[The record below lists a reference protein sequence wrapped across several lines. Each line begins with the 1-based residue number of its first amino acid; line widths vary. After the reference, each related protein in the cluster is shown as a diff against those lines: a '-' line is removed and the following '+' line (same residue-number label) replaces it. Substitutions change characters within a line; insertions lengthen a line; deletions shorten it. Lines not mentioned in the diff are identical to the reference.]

1 MKTRFLLLLPLAV
14 AAVAAVSR
22 ADEAPLP
29 NNVVEALEAKLQK
42 GEIKFSYAAD
52 GHGYLKNMLEALKI
66 SPDSQVLPFT
76 KSSLQFDRISPG
88 TPRAVYFNDDVA
100 VGAVHPGGL
109 IEIIANDRRG
119 GIVFYTLDNKA
130 AGTPHLQEESVRCVV
145 CHGMINTVTP
155 GWIVANIIA
164 TADGMPQIANPA
176 HPFDITDQTRP
187 FEDRWGGW
195 YVTGA
200 SANMRHLGNVTA
212 PDPQKP
218 FELPTEGG
226 HTLASLSGRFD
237 PTHAL
242 KATSDIVALMTLEH
256 QTGFINR
263 VDVLNIKYS
272 DAGLDDLIAYMTFAN
287 EAPLPGAVSGDSGF
301 AADFA
306 KRGPRDSKGRSLRTF
321 ELKTR
326 LFRYPLSYMVYSTA
340 FDALKPEIKDKLY
353 PRLHDALKAKGA
365 DGADAIA
372 ILAATKP
379 DLPDTWKQPSF

>member
-42 GEIKFSYAAD
+42 GEIKFSYATD
-52 GHGYLKNMLEALKI
+52 GHGYLKSMLEALKI

-155 GWIVANIIA
+155 GWIVANITAI
-164 TADGMPQIANPA
+164 ADGTPQIINPA
-176 HPFDITDQTRP
+176 HPFDLTDQTRP

-195 YVTGA
+195 YVTGKTE
-200 SANMRHLGNVTA
+200 NMHHLGNITA
-212 PDPQKP
+212 PDPAKP
-218 FELPTEGG
+218 FDLPEGR
-226 HTLASLSGRFD
+226 TLASLSGRFD
-237 PTHAL
+237 PAHAL
-242 KATSDIVALMTLEH
+242 KPSSDIVALMTLEH

-263 VDVLNIKYS
+263 LFAMNARYS
-272 DAGLDDLIAYMTFAN
+272 DAALEDMVTYMTFGN
-287 EAPLPGAVSGDSGF
+287 EEPLPGPIAGDSGF

-306 KRGPRDSKGRSLRTF
+306 KRGPSDSKGRSLRSF
-321 ELKTR
+321 DLATR

-340 FDALKPEIKDKLY
+340 FGALKPDIRDKLY
-353 PRLHDALKAKGA
+353 RRLYDVLKAKGA

-372 ILAATKP
+372 ILAATKQG
-379 DLPDTWKQPSF
+379 LPDYWK

>member
-1 MKTRFLLLLPLAV
+1 MKTRFLLLPPLAM

-130 AGTPHLQEESVRCVV
+130 PGTPHLQEESVRCVV

-155 GWIVANIIA
+155 GWIVANITA
-164 TADGMPQIANPA
+164 VADGTPQIINPA
-176 HPFDITDQTRP
+176 HPFDLTDQTRP

-195 YVTGA
+195 YVTGKTE
-200 SANMRHLGNVTA
+200 NMHHLGNITA
-212 PDPQKP
+212 PDPAKP
-218 FELPTEGG
+218 FDLPEGR
-226 HTLASLSGRFD
+226 TLASLSGRFD
-237 PTHAL
+237 PAHAL
-242 KATSDIVALMTLEH
+242 KPSSDIVALMTLEH

-263 VDVLNIKYS
+263 LFAMNARYS
-272 DAGLDDLIAYMTFAN
+272 DAALEDMVTYMTFGN
-287 EAPLPGAVSGDSGF
+287 EEPLPGPIAGDSGF

-306 KRGPRDSKGRSLRTF
+306 KRGPSDSKGRSLRSF
-321 ELKTR
+321 DLATR

-340 FDALKPEIKDKLY
+340 FGALKADIRDKLY
-353 PRLHDALKAKGA
+353 RRLYDVLKAKGA

-372 ILAATKP
+372 ILAATKQG
-379 DLPDTWKQPSF
+379 LPDYWK